1 MTTVLQ
7 EKILSGRVAVVTGA
21 SSGIGEAT
29 SKRLAA
35 LGASVAVLARR
46 TDRLDA
52 LVNDIRNDGGTAIA
66 ITVDVTDAEAVKL
79 AAQQVSEQLGAADLL
94 VNNAGVMLPAPVE
107 DLRTDQWQLQ
117 IDLNITGLMNV
128 IGAFTPQLVEA
139 ARERGVADLV
149 NMSSI
154 AAKNIFPNFAVYSG
168 TKAFVTQLSVHLRA
182 ELGEKK
188 VRVSAVEPGMT
199 TSELHGHVTD
209 KATQDWTESIKDI
222 MLDAEDIAEAIAF
235 LAAQP
240 ARVNLQQITIMPTGQ
255 SA

>member
-1 MTTVLQ
+1 MNTVLQ
-7 EKILSGRVAVVTGA
+7 EKILTGRVAVVTGA

-52 LVNDIRNDGGTAIA
+52 LVKDIRNDGGTAIA

-128 IGAFTPQLVEA
+128 IGAFT
-139 ARERGVADLV
+139 
-149 NMSSI
+149 
-154 AAKNIFPNFAVYSG
+154 
-168 TKAFVTQLSVHLRA
+168 
-182 ELGEKK
+182 
-188 VRVSAVEPGMT
+188 
-199 TSELHGHVTD
+199 
-209 KATQDWTESIKDI
+209 
-222 MLDAEDIAEAIAF
+222 
-235 LAAQP
+235 
-240 ARVNLQQITIMPTGQ
+240 
-255 SA
+255 

>member
-1 MTTVLQ
+1 MNTVLQ
-7 EKILSGRVAVVTGA
+7 EKILTGRVAVVTGA

-52 LVNDIRNDGGTAIA
+52 LVKDIRNDGGTAIA
-66 ITVDVTDAEAVKL
+66 ITVDVTDAESVKL

-168 TKAFVTQLSVHLRA
+168 TKAFVTQLS
-182 ELGEKK
+182 
-188 VRVSAVEPGMT
+188 
-199 TSELHGHVTD
+199 
-209 KATQDWTESIKDI
+209 
-222 MLDAEDIAEAIAF
+222 
-235 LAAQP
+235 
-240 ARVNLQQITIMPTGQ
+240 
-255 SA
+255 

>member
-1 MTTVLQ
+1 MNTVLQ
-7 EKILSGRVAVVTGA
+7 EKILTGRVAVVTGA

-52 LVNDIRNDGGTAIA
+52 LVKDIRNDGGTAIA
-66 ITVDVTDAEAVKL
+66 ITVDVTDAESVKL

>member
-139 ARERGVADLV
+139 AGERGVADLV

-222 MLDAEDIAEAIAF
+222 MLGAEDIAEAVAF

>member
-1 MTTVLQ
+1 MSTVLQ
-7 EKILSGRVAVVTGA
+7 EKILTGRVAVVTGA

-52 LVNDIRNDGGTAIA
+52 LVNDIRNSGGTAIA
-66 ITVDVTDAEAVKL
+66 ITVDVTDAESVKL

-94 VNNAGVMLPAPVE
+94 VNNAGVMLPAPIE

-222 MLDAEDIAEAIAF
+222 MLDAEDIAEAVAF

>member
-1 MTTVLQ
+1 MNTVLQ
-7 EKILSGRVAVVTGA
+7 EKILTGRVAVVTGA

-52 LVNDIRNDGGTAIA
+52 LVKDIRNDGGTAIA
-66 ITVDVTDAEAVKL
+66 ITVDVTDAESVKL
-79 AAQQVSEQLGAADLL
+79 AAQQVSEQLGVADLL

>member
-1 MTTVLQ
+1 MNTVLQ
-7 EKILSGRVAVVTGA
+7 EKILTGRVAVVTGA

-52 LVNDIRNDGGTAIA
+52 LVKDIRNDGGTAIA
-66 ITVDVTDAEAVKL
+66 ITVDVTDAESVRL

>member
-1 MTTVLQ
+1 
-7 EKILSGRVAVVTGA
+7 
-21 SSGIGEAT
+21 
-29 SKRLAA
+29 
-35 LGASVAVLARR
+35 
-46 TDRLDA
+46 
-52 LVNDIRNDGGTAIA
+52 
-66 ITVDVTDAEAVKL
+66 
-79 AAQQVSEQLGAADLL
+79 
-94 VNNAGVMLPAPVE
+94 VMLPAPVE

>member
-1 MTTVLQ
+1 MNTVLQ
-7 EKILSGRVAVVTGA
+7 EKILTGRVAVVTGA

-52 LVNDIRNDGGTAIA
+52 LVKDIRNDGGTAIA
-66 ITVDVTDAEAVKL
+66 ITVDVTDAESVRL
-79 AAQQVSEQLGAADLL
+79 AAQQVSEQLGTADLL

>member
-222 MLDAEDIAEAIAF
+222 MLGAEDIAEAVAF

>member
-52 LVNDIRNDGGTAIA
+52 LVDDIRNDGGTAIA

-222 MLDAEDIAEAIAF
+222 MLGAEDIAEAVAF

>member
-1 MTTVLQ
+1 MNTVLQ
-7 EKILSGRVAVVTGA
+7 EKILTGRVAVVTGA

-52 LVNDIRNDGGTAIA
+52 LVKDIRNDGGTAIA
-66 ITVDVTDAEAVKL
+66 ITVDVTDAESVKL

-222 MLDAEDIAEAIAF
+222 MLDADDIAEAIAF